1 MIAEPVLEPLVLI
14 PEYFGSLVFDRRSS
28 RYMPFDHEATAVLRE
43 AIELGVGEAVGRI
56 DDPVQRAARIDF
68 FEYFEQLG
76 WLSVDGRLAAKRIDV
91 EPPADHLLGPLAV
104 HLEVIAACNLR
115 CTHCFAGELPRKA
128 DLGLNEMDRLFAELA
143 GLGSFRLGLTGG
155 EPLLRKD
162 LLDIVDA
169 ATAHG
174 LHPCLTTNG
183 LLIDERIAREL
194 GKRELVWLNVSLEGA
209 TALTNDRVR
218 GLGTFTEVKRRLR
231 LLAEHARF
239 TIAFTITSANADEV
253 EACAALARELGA
265 HTAVFRPLY
274 PVGVAREHPELMPSF
289 SQYSDALARLA
300 GDLFAIDPFSPQ
312 HRADNQARTH
322 ANLGCGAANL
332 VASVSAS
339 GEVNPCSFLGSEF
352 DGGNLRERSFAEIW
366 SASQVFERLRRSS
379 GSACGF
385 QGGCRA
391 RALAANGSVDAA
403 DPWHDEWRARVEP
416 RLPPLTN
423 IDHVETV

>member
-1 MIAEPVLEPLVLI
+1 MAEPLVWI
-14 PEYFGSLVFDRRSS
+14 PEFFGALVFDRRSS
-28 RYMPFDHEATAVLRE
+28 RYMPFDHPAATALRD
-43 AIELGVGEAVGRI
+43 AIELGVGEVVGRER
-56 DDPVQRAARIDF
+56 DPEQQTALADF
-68 FEYFEQLG
+68 FDYFEGLG
-76 WLSVDGRLAAKRIDV
+76 WLTVDGRLAATSIDA
-91 EPPADHLLGPLAV
+91 EPPPDHLLGPLAV
-104 HLEVIAACNLR
+104 HVEVIAACNLR

-128 DLGLNEMDRLFAELA
+128 DLSVVEMDRLFAELA

-169 ATAHG
+169 ATEHG

-209 TALTNDRVR
+209 TALTNDRIR
-218 GLGTFTEVKRRLR
+218 GLGTFTEVKRKLR

-239 TIAFTITSANADEV
+239 TLAFTITSANADEV
-253 EACAALARELGA
+253 ESCAALARELGA

-289 SQYSDALARLA
+289 SQYTDALARLS

-312 HRADNQARTH
+312 HRADQQAHTH
-322 ANLGCGAANL
+322 ANLGCGAGNL

-339 GEVNPCSFLGSEF
+339 GEVNPCSFLGSAF

-385 QGGCRA
+385 RGGCRA
-391 RALAANGSVDAA
+391 RALAAHGSVDAA
-403 DPWHDEWRARVEP
+403 DPWHDEWLTRTEQAP

-423 IDHVETV
+423 IHRSEPV